1 MGRGLGL
8 EFGTEV
14 YFWSLVPD
22 SVSVWLGVMLWV
34 NPLSR
39 RGSHLIM
46 DTVYRTHTFLQE
58 NRTFQSC
65 TVKDFNF
72 F

>member
-1 MGRGLGL
+1 M
-8 EFGTEV
+8 
-14 YFWSLVPD
+14 PD
-22 SVSVWLGVMLWV
+22 TMSVWLGVMLWV

-72 F
+72 FFTFLNFFFLGNSVYC

>member
-1 MGRGLGL
+1 M
-8 EFGTEV
+8 
-14 YFWSLVPD
+14 PD
-22 SVSVWLGVMLWV
+22 TMSVWLGVMLWV

-72 F
+72 FFYLLKFFFLGNSVYC

>member
-1 MGRGLGL
+1 MPG
-8 EFGTEV
+8 
-14 YFWSLVPD
+14 

-65 TVKDFNF
+65 TVKDFSF